1 MPASALPAACL
12 FAAAILW
19 GLCIPVM
26 KALVAE
32 QGLLAPELGSL
43 PASLASLA
51 VRFGIAALVL
61 MGAARIAPWRLNR
74 REWGH
79 GAALAA
85 FTAVSMFLQVDG
97 LNYTLASTAGFLIAL
112 YSVLVP
118 LFAWAA
124 RWRPMTPLLAACCLL
139 VLAGMAVLT
148 GFDPRRVALGRG
160 EWENIGAACLF
171 AGQIL
176 WVDRVPS
183 GRTDPLKLTF
193 ALLALVTAA
202 CGAALCL
209 SPAGPATLIRVHATP
224 RAFALEAALAVFGTT
239 LPFVLTL
246 AEDGWRKAI
255 EEDPHLRRGLNVC
268 DGAVTCKPVA
278 DALGLPWRD
287 PASLF
292 LARSRA

>member
-171 AGQIL
+171 ADG
-176 WVDRVPS
+176 VCVVPC
-183 GRTDPLKLTF
+183 RTGSHYDDCPKGY
-193 ALLALVTAA
+193 A
-202 CGAALCL
+202 CSAFPFDDG
-209 SPAGPATLIRVHATP
+209 GTDAT
-224 RAFALEAALAVFGTT
+224 AFAGACEGFDGTCS
-239 LPFVLTL
+239 
-246 AEDGWRKAI
+246 
-255 EEDPHLRRGLNVC
+255 RGL
-268 DGAVTCKPVA
+268 
-278 DALGLPWRD
+278 
-287 PASLF
+287 
-292 LARSRA
+292 